1 MSWRITQSS
10 SARTTYRASRRFRL
24 PSTTYFAGSSNGL
37 RREGRIWNWRYRMRY
52 VLLIVGGL
60 MFLMGGVWFLQGI
73 GILPGSFM
81 TGQAFWAV
89 VGAVSLAVGGLLVLA
104 GFRLNRRR

>member
-1 MSWRITQSS
+1 
-10 SARTTYRASRRFRL
+10 
-24 PSTTYFAGSSNGL
+24 
-37 RREGRIWNWRYRMRY
+37 MRY

-60 MFLMGGVWFLQGI
+60 LAFVGAVWLLQGV

-81 TGQAFWAV
+81 TGQAFWAI
-89 VGAVSLAVGGLLVLA
+89 VGAVLLAVGGSLVLA

>member
-1 MSWRITQSS
+1 MH
-10 SARTTYRASRRFRL
+10 
-24 PSTTYFAGSSNGL
+24 
-37 RREGRIWNWRYRMRY
+37 Y

-60 MFLMGGVWFLQGI
+60 VILMGGVWLLQGL

-89 VGAVSLAVGGLLVLA
+89 MGAAFLAAGGLLALA
-104 GFRLNRRR
+104 GFRLHRSR

>member
-1 MSWRITQSS
+1 
-10 SARTTYRASRRFRL
+10 
-24 PSTTYFAGSSNGL
+24 
-37 RREGRIWNWRYRMRY
+37 MRY

-60 MFLMGGVWFLQGI
+60 MALVGAVWLLQGV

-89 VGAVSLAVGGLLVLA
+89 VGAVFLAVGGSLVLA
-104 GFRLNRRR
+104 GFRLNGRR